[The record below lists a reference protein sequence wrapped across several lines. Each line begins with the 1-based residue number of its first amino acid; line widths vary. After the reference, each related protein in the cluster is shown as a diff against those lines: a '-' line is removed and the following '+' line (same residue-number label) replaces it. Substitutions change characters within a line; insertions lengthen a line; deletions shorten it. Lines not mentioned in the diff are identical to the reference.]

1 MHMDV
6 NDFRIAFTVGS
17 LCIFVGIV
25 VWVYAR
31 SNRAQFEEAGKL
43 PLADD

>member
-1 MHMDV
+1 MDIGMWRSAV
-6 NDFRIAFTVGS
+6 TVLS

-31 SNRAQFEEAGKL
+31 RNKAHYEEAGKL
-43 PLADD
+43 PLGDD